1 MENGTLSS
9 VKFSGCKC
17 RKTASFDFKL
27 KKRGKKFN
35 VYKGRMHSCCA
46 DIQYAAVK
54 ASANEKGS
62 SSDLV
67 DYVMALE
74 AAINIALRFSKC
86 FKNNLTVQFP
96 ELHLAVMDNVSV
108 FNKLFSMGSR
118 ALSSEEYVL
127 FEPYIKDLKYFVT
140 AEGIVTDTCPV
151 VIQELCHFSYHESNG
166 MNVLRG
172 LRGTWEKNGKSF
184 RLASPSTKYFVEK
197 CTESE
202 IPCAINNFFQTH
214 RCTAVCEKWLVPN
227 QKQCAPAA
235 MDISTSGAC
244 GPVMEL
250 PPSYSYIVESH

>member
-1 MENGTLSS
+1 MENGTLPSI
-9 VKFSGCKC
+9 KYSGCKS

-62 SSDLV
+62 SMDLI
-67 DYVMALE
+67 DYVKALE
-74 AAINIALRFSKC
+74 VGINVALMFSKYC
-86 FKNNLTVQFP
+86 KNNLTVQFP
-96 ELHLAVMDNVSV
+96 ELHLAVMDTVSV
-108 FNKLFSMGSR
+108 FNKLFSRGSR
-118 ALSSEEYVL
+118 ALSTDEYVL

-140 AEGIVTDTCPV
+140 ADGSVTDACPV

-166 MNVLRG
+166 TNILRG
-172 LRGTWEKNGKSF
+172 LRGAWEKNGKSF

-214 RCTAVCEKWLVPN
+214 RCTAVCEKWQVPN
-227 QKQCAPAA
+227 QNQGARTAT
-235 MDISTSGAC
+235 DISGSVAC
-244 GPVMEL
+244 GSVMEL
-250 PPSYSYIVESH
+250 PPSYSYITESH